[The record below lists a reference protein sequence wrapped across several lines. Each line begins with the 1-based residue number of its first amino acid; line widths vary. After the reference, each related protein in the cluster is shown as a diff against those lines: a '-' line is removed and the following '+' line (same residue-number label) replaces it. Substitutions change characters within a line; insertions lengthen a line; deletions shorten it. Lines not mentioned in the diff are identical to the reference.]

1 LALILIDVDFF
12 KDYNDL
18 YGHQAGDACLQ
29 RVAAIFRSIP
39 QRSSDLAARLGGAE
53 FGVLLPGTTLEDAA
67 QLREQMR
74 TVVLELNLPH
84 AKWSASQTLIAAT
97 N

>member
-39 QRSSDLAARLGGAE
+39 QRSSVWQPASAARNSAA
-53 FGVLLPGTTLEDAA
+53 VARHDA
-67 QLREQMR
+67 
-74 TVVLELNLPH
+74 
-84 AKWSASQTLIAAT
+84 
-97 N
+97 